1 MKCTT
6 VENVNDSKA
15 NGKMKKYLEPRQDQA
30 NEVCNF
36 ENDSDPKEYGK
47 LKST

>member
-1 MKCTT
+1 
-6 VENVNDSKA
+6 
-15 NGKMKKYLEPRQDQA
+15 MKKYLEPRQDWA

-36 ENDSDPKEYGK
+36 ENVNDPKEYGK